1 MVKAE
6 MEKSGKTV
14 EELRKAVCSPGGT
27 TLAGLGALHQGNIE
41 SGMSHCI
48 TEATKRAMELNK

>member
-1 MVKAE
+1 